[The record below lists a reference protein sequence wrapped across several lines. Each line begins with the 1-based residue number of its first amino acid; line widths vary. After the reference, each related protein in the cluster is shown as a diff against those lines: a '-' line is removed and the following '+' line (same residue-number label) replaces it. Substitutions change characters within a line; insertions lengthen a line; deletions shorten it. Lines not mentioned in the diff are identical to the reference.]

1 MRFAF
6 VDAEKANYPVVVLC
20 RVLNV
25 TRQGFYAWAKREE
38 CERRRRDTTLRL
50 HIRAVCAENKGRY
63 GSPRVYK
70 ELLENG
76 IVAGRH
82 RVARL
87 MREQGLYGLP
97 ARRFRRTT
105 DSKHGHVVAPNLIE
119 RDFSTTAPNQ
129 LWLGDITYL
138 PLRGGGFAY
147 LAVLMDVFSRRIVGF
162 CVDDNLAAE
171 LCIKAL
177 RQALALRQ
185 PTEGL
190 VHHTDRG
197 VQYACDDYR
206 AELKAAGAEQ
216 SMSRKGDCW
225 DNAPMES
232 FFGRFKTEL
241 IHGQAIDTVA
251 QARAVVTTYINGYY
265 NPKRRHSAIGYVSP
279 ISYEREAA
287 RP

>member
-6 VDAEKANYPVVVLC
+6 IDAEKANYPVKTLCKVLD
-20 RVLNV
+20 V
-25 TRQGFYAWAKREE
+25 TRQGFYEWVKRGES
-38 CERRRRDTTLRL
+38 RRRRDDASLKVR
-50 HIRAVCAENKGRY
+50 IRAVCAENKGRY
-63 GSPRVYK
+63 GSPRVHE
-70 ELLENG
+70 ELKANG
-76 IVAGRH
+76 ITAGRH

-87 MREQGLYGLP
+87 MREEGLYGLP

-105 DSKHGHVVAPNLIE
+105 NSSHGHAIAPNLVE
-119 RDFSTTAPNQ
+119 RDFSTLGPNE
-129 LWLGDITYL
+129 
-138 PLRGGGFAY
+138 RGGGFAY
-147 LAVLMDVFSRRIVGF
+147 LSVLMDAFSRRIVGF

-177 RQALALRQ
+177 RQAVVLRQ
-185 PTEGL
+185 PSEGL

-206 AELKAAGAEQ
+206 AELNAAGIEQ

-241 IHGQAIDTVA
+241 VHGQAIDDVDH
-251 QARAVVTTYINGYY
+251 ARHLVTTYINGYY
-265 NPKRRHSAIGYVSP
+265 NPKRLHSALGYTSP
-279 ISYEREAA
+279 ISYEHEAA